1 MLAKSSLFVLFGAFL
16 TASSSAQTT
25 ARASVDSNGL
35 QVADGSWWSS
45 ISSDGNRICFESSS
59 PNLVPGDTN
68 GWADIFVHDF
78 QSGQTTRVS
87 VTTSGAQAN
96 QDCLYPVISHDGN
109 SVAFVSRG
117 SFDPLDTNL
126 QEDIIVHDS
135 LTGQTTRVSVDSNGA
150 NANNYSTEPTLSSD
164 GRFVAFTSYASN
176 LVPSDTNATFDVFVH
191 DLLTGTTTRANVS
204 SSGAQANGVSWQPSI
219 SGDGRYVAF
228 ESFASNLVAGDTNAT
243 SDIFVHD
250 MTTGA
255 TTRVS
260 LGLGGAQAGDG
271 SLSPVFSADGRRIAF
286 WSYATNLVPN
296 DTNGLTDLFVVDLAT
311 GETRQVNVDSAGL
324 PANDGLPWQ
333 YSYDPPAL
341 SDDGR
346 FIAFHSGATNLV
358 PGDTNF
364 KVDVFVHDMLGGGT
378 TRASA
383 GAGGQQATDVS
394 VQPGISGDGRYVSFE
409 SLATNLVSGDT
420 NNRSDIFRRDRLGS
434 AASVAYCAGDG
445 FAGSCPCSNSGLAWH
460 GCENSATTG
469 GALLL
474 DSGSTSPDTLV
485 FKASAELP
493 TALSIFLQGNAEL
506 NPAVVF
512 GDGLRCVGGS
522 LKRLYAKSAVGGEV
536 SAPGP
541 GDNPV
546 SIQSALLG
554 DPIAPGSTRS
564 YQVYYRDPNASF
576 CAAPSGNTW
585 NVGNA
590 LRVYW

>member
-1 MLAKSSLFVLFGAFL
+1 MLAKSSLFVLFSVL
-16 TASSSAQTT
+16 VSASSSAQTT
-25 ARASVDSNGL
+25 ARGSVNSSGL
-35 QVADGSWWSS
+35 QSADGSWWTS
-45 ISSDGNRICFESSS
+45 ISSDGKRVAFQSGS
-59 PNLVPGDTN
+59 PDLVPGDTN

-96 QDCLYPVISHDGN
+96 QDCYYPVISHDGN

-117 SFDPLDTNL
+117 SFDPLDTNI
-126 QEDIIVHDS
+126 QDDIIVHNS
-135 LTGQTTRVSVDSNGA
+135 LTGQTTRASVASNGA
-150 NANNYSTEPTLSSD
+150 NANDYSMEPALSSD
-164 GRFVAFTSYASN
+164 GRFVAFTSFASN
-176 LVPSDTNATFDVFVH
+176 LVPGDTNATFDIFVH
-191 DLLTGTTTRANVS
+191 DLLTGTTTRANVD

-255 TTRVS
+255 TTRVN
-260 LGLGGAQAGDG
+260 LGLGGAQANDG
-271 SLSPVFSADGRRIAF
+271 SLLPVFSADGRRIAF
-286 WSYATNLVPN
+286 WSYASNLVPN

-311 GETRQVNVDSAGL
+311 GETRQVDVDSAGL

-333 YSYDPPAL
+333 YPHDPPAL

-358 PGDTNF
+358 PGDSNL
-364 KVDVFVHDMLGGGT
+364 KVDVFVHDMLGGAT
-378 TRASA
+378 TRASVSA
-383 GAGGQQATDVS
+383 SGLQATDVS
-394 VQPGISGDGRYVSFE
+394 VQPGISGDGRYVAFE

-420 NNRSDIFRRDRLGS
+420 NNRSDIFRRDLLGS

-445 FAGSCPCSNSGLAWH
+445 VAASCPCSNSGLAWH
-460 GCENSATTG
+460 GCENSAATG

-474 DSGSTSPDTLV
+474 DSGGTSPDTLV
-485 FKASAELP
+485 LEATGELP

-506 NPAVVF
+506 NPAVLF

-522 LKRLYAKSAVGGEV
+522 LKRLYAKSAIGGAV

-546 SIQSALLG
+546 GIQSALLG
-554 DPIAPGSTRS
+554 DPIAPGTTRS
-564 YQVYYRDPNASF
+564 YQVYYRDPSASF

-585 NVGNA
+585 NVSNA